1 MLNDELIISS
11 QAAKLI
17 YCRFILSLRGAS
29 YKLIVKLFMTDL
41 DRVTLARVRR
51 NTDIGTVKGGPPMKG
66 KLPDQT
72 GIIKELVEMKAM
84 QNGVKN
90 KMRKVLFAA
99 DKGKHVSSWQKI

>member
-1 MLNDELIISS
+1 
-11 QAAKLI
+11 
-17 YCRFILSLRGAS
+17 
-29 YKLIVKLFMTDL
+29 MTEL

-51 NTDIGTVKGGPPMKG
+51 NTDIGGTHGPMKG
-66 KLPDQT
+66 KMPDQS

-99 DKGKHVSSWQKI
+99 DKGKQSNQVPES

>member
-1 MLNDELIISS
+1 ME
-11 QAAKLI
+11 
-17 YCRFILSLRGAS
+17 
-29 YKLIVKLFMTDL
+29 L
-41 DRVTLARVRR
+41 DRATLARVRR
-51 NTDIGTVKGGPPMKG
+51 NTEFGGTHQPLKG

-99 DKGKHVSSWQKI
+99 DKGKQLCLSYAKMLIKQTAVSITGYSIWMGATFCQKALPK

>member
-1 MLNDELIISS
+1 ME
-11 QAAKLI
+11 
-17 YCRFILSLRGAS
+17 
-29 YKLIVKLFMTDL
+29 L
-41 DRVTLARVRR
+41 DRATLARVRR
-51 NTDIGTVKGGPPMKG
+51 NTEFGGTHQPLKG

-99 DKGKHVSSWQKI
+99 DKGKQLCLSYAKMLIKQTAVSITGYSIYLKGATFCQEALPK